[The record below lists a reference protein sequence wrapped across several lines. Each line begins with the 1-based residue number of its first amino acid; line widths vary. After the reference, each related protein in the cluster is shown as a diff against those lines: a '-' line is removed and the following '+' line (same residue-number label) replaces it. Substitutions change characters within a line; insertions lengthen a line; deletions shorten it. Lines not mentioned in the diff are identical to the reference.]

1 MSKKWSKRRTNP
13 FVGPRPFLPG
23 EPLFGRDREIFE
35 LRNLLVAERIV
46 VLYSPSG
53 AGKTSLVQA
62 GLIPKMQE
70 SDFHVLPVIRVNQ
83 PPIAGN
89 GSGPNRYLES
99 ALRSLDEDL
108 SGGEQQTSAD
118 LDDLRLGE
126 YLAKRPQTGG
136 RSRDRSPDFR
146 PV

>member
-1 MSKKWSKRRTNP
+1 MSRVRHQRGTNP

-62 GLIPKMQE
+62 GLIPKMAE
-70 SDFHVLPVIRVNQ
+70 SDLRILPSIRVNQ
-83 PPIAGN
+83 PPRAGD
-89 GSGPNRYLES
+89 GGANRYLES
-99 ALRSLDEDL
+99 A
-108 SGGEQQTSAD
+108 
-118 LDDLRLGE
+118 
-126 YLAKRPQTGG
+126 
-136 RSRDRSPDFR
+136 
-146 PV
+146 

>member
-1 MSKKWSKRRTNP
+1 MTAKRATRRPNP

-23 EPLFGRDREIFE
+23 EPLFGRDREIRA

-62 GLIPKMQE
+62 GLIPTMQE

-83 PPIAGN
+83 PPREGN
-89 GSGPNRYLES
+89 GDGTNRYLES
-99 ALRSLDEDL
+99 ALCSLEQDPPGAEQGTDL
-108 SGGEQQTSAD
+108 NG
-118 LDDLRLGE
+118 LRF
-126 YLAKRPQTGG
+126 
-136 RSRDRSPDFR
+136 S
-146 PV
+146 

>member
-1 MSKKWSKRRTNP
+1 MSTERLQRRANP

-23 EPLFGRDREIFE
+23 EPLFGRDREVFE

-70 SDFHVLPVIRVNQ
+70 SGFHVLPVIRVNQ
-83 PPIAGN
+83 PPIGANDG
-89 GSGPNRYLES
+89 GTNRYIES
-99 ALRSLDEDL
+99 ALRSLNEH
-108 SGGEQQTSAD
+108 
-118 LDDLRLGE
+118 
-126 YLAKRPQTGG
+126 LAE
-136 RSRDRSPDFR
+136 
-146 PV
+146 

>member
-1 MSKKWSKRRTNP
+1 MTAKRATRGPNP

-23 EPLFGRDREIFE
+23 EPLFGRDREIRA

-62 GLIPKMQE
+62 GLIPTMQE

-83 PPIAGN
+83 PPREGN
-89 GSGPNRYLES
+89 GRSPNRYLES
-99 ALRSLDEDL
+99 ALRSLEQGL
-108 SGGEQQTSAD
+108 SGDVQRVE
-118 LDDLRLGE
+118 LDGLRFSDF
-126 YLAKRPQTGG
+126 LAKMPRPENN
-136 RSRDRSPDFR
+136 
-146 PV
+146 